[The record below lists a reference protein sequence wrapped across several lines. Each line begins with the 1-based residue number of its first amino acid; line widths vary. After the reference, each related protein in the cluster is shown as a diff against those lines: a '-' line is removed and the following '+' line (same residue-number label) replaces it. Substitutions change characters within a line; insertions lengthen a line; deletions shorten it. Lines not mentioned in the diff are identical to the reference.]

1 MIGLLLEESWKV
13 SCWESCEEAYPIRTV
28 VATCQP
34 MRYYGATTGQWWLMM
49 TSQQDTDSSTRG
61 LQDCVGWYRQ
71 SGVSSYGAC
80 SNGSCEMDAEYG
92 SSVVGLELRTQPLD
106 ASLWYSQEDYHHA
119 KVTYWIRMEV
129 MKLIRNCIVLL
140 D

>member
-1 MIGLLLEESWKV
+1 M
-13 SCWESCEEAYPIRTV
+13 
-28 VATCQP
+28 
-34 MRYYGATTGQWWLMM
+34 
-49 TSQQDTDSSTRG
+49 
-61 LQDCVGWYRQ
+61 GWYRQ
-71 SGVSSYGAC
+71 SGVSSYGVC

-106 ASLWYSQEDYHHA
+106 VSLWYSQEDYQHA

-140 D
+140 E